1 MSRTLYRLALV
12 GAVVIYTMTHLPLWG
27 GHSPSESNGFEF
39 SVAKQRDEA
48 KQAQWLVKMSAGTF
62 TMNFSWNP

>member
-1 MSRTLYRLALV
+1 MGSVIVYVIIQVLSW
-12 GAVVIYTMTHLPLWG
+12 GAPAKTG
-27 GHSPSESNGFEF
+27 EGNGFEF